1 MRKILE
7 AFNNRGVNYCT
18 IKKFNLLKDSPNVF
32 IRHDL
37 DEKKESGKW
46 MLENEKDYDARS
58 VLYVF
63 PWKYDE
69 DVVKKFDSLGWEV
82 GLHFSVF
89 HPERTNETIETF
101 KEYINGFD
109 FDTYSYTFHG
119 STDYYCE
126 ELIPEIKK
134 IFPHLKEFPSFTKS
148 LNRELY
154 VTDSMSVRK
163 GGLNRRVFF
172 NWAKTPEWFPEHID
186 NAQKLDNPEVETETL
201 LNTIHKMKDGK
212 VYTFNFH
219 PQFWNKEGD
228 YVGKL
233 YRA

>member
-1 MRKILE
+1 MNICDILE
-7 AFNNRGVNYCT
+7 RFNNRGVNYCT
-18 IKKFNLLKDSPNVF
+18 IKKLDLSENLPNVF

-37 DEKKESGKW
+37 DDKKESGKW
-46 MLENEKDYDARS
+46 MLENEMDYDARS
-58 VLYVF
+58 VLYIF

-69 DVVKKFDSLGWEV
+69 DVVTKFNSMGWEI
-82 GLHFSVF
+82 GLHLSVF
-89 HPERTNETIETF
+89 HPERTDETIETF
-101 KEYINGFD
+101 KEYINGFS

-119 STDYYCE
+119 STACYCE

-163 GGLNRRVFF
+163 IGLNRRVFF
-172 NWAKTPEWFPEHID
+172 NWNEIPEWFPE
-186 NAQKLDNPEVETETL
+186 KLDDPRVETETL
-201 LNTIHKMKDGK
+201 LKTIDNMENGK
-212 VYTFNFH
+212 IYTFNFH